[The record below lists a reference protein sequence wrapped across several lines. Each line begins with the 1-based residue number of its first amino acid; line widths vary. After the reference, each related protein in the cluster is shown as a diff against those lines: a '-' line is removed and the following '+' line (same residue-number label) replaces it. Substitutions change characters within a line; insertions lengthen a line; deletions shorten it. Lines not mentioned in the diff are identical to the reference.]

1 LYFLRY
7 TLDSTKLKKIKM
19 KGNYIDKILDRWD
32 ENETIMNLAQEVK
45 RLQFENGKLTSSV
58 SELEHKDSVKNYKKL
73 EHQLS
78 VCRSQKG
85 MYKAKLGQLITI

>member
-1 LYFLRY
+1 
-7 TLDSTKLKKIKM
+7 M

-45 RLQFENGKLTSSV
+45 RLQFENGELTSYV
-58 SELEHKDSVKNYKKL
+58 AELEHKDSVKNYKKL

-78 VCRSQKG
+78 VCRSKKG
-85 MYKAKLGQLITI
+85 MYKAKLGQLITKQELEQLK

>member
-1 LYFLRY
+1 
-7 TLDSTKLKKIKM
+7 M